1 MSNLAPAPQFPERV
15 PNEFQMKQAESIP
28 GNQGPVRFEEGLASD
43 VDVPRQFTTGV
54 AQGYVSPPGRPNH
67 NTPVFLKPA
76 QETMQ
81 ERAHAG
87 SASWVEAPSALQ
99 EFVNGSFVDYDTPRF
114 DETVRD
120 GSRQQRGN
128 PATVRD

>member
-1 MSNLAPAPQFPERV
+1 MSNLAPAPQFPERA
-15 PNEFQMKQAESIP
+15 PNEYQAKYGESIT

-43 VDVPRQFTTGV
+43 VDVPRQFVTGV
-54 AQGYVSPPGRPNH
+54 SQGYAAPPARPNH
-67 NTPVFLKPA
+67 NLPVFVKTA

-87 SASWVEAPSALQ
+87 SASWVEAPTMLND
-99 EFVNGSFVDYDTPRF
+99 FVQGSFTDYATPRF
-114 DETVRD
+114 EEAYRD

-128 PATVRD
+128 PATVID